1 MCQVSGTENMKK
13 LNNISVYSILIISI
27 ICAIVNSVIV
37 YILCAVYL
45 LIKNYKYLLIYLVL
59 VLAIIG
65 SNNIKNDF
73 INIGIV
79 EKKVNNY
86 YVVDKILYKVK
97 VTENELDIGDII
109 ATNNSE
115 YIEDIIYLKKNIRYE
130 TKYSTKLSNFKL
142 RKTIY
147 NDIQNSSNS
156 IKDGLNKFIYNIN
169 NYDEPI
175 YNLGYGLAIYYLIRI
190 IAKKSNKLGILFT
203 FLYMALF
210 YFDIKFYLLFVD
222 LLLPKEHNKLYLKLL
237 IISLLNINFFHNLTI
252 LLPLLINFYYKININ
267 IDFKQYL
274 SIIELYFFGYF
285 NLIGIFLFKYVIYF
299 QIVLLVASFLTLIFP
314 FLNNIYVKLINAY
327 SFINNINL
335 DIRGS
340 LSIFGII
347 IYYFINSIFKIK
359 NKYLKYIIMILC
371 ILCPLN
377 NPYTKVSYID
387 VGQGDSI
394 LVKDKLN
401 SSNILIDTGS
411 IYNYY
416 KLKEYL
422 YSQSIYSIDYLII
435 THNDS
440 DHNGNIESLKKD
452 FKIENIIDKPID
464 VSCKDLY
471 LKNIYIDKFDNDN
484 DNSLVYWTNINGL
497 RFLFTGDISKSAE
510 KVFND
515 KYPNLNIDIL
525 KVSHHGSKTAT
536 SLEFLENTKP
546 RLAII
551 STSGMYG
558 HPSKDTID
566 NLDSFLVDRYITKDD
581 GTIEIY
587 ITSAFNLLKTHNGE
601 FAIIKSNDIRN

>member
-1 MCQVSGTENMKK
+1 MKES
-13 LNNISVYSILIISI
+13 NNISVYNILIISI

-115 YIEDIIYLKKNIRYE
+115 YIEDIVYLKKNIRYE

-175 YNLGYGLAIYYLIRI
+175 YNLGYGLAIYYLICI

-203 FLYMALF
+203 FLYIALF

-237 IISLLNINFFHNLTI
+237 IISLLNINLFHNLTI

-285 NLIGIFLFKYVIYF
+285 NLIGIFLFKYVVYF

-347 IYYFINSIFKIK
+347 MYYFINSIFKIK
-359 NKYLKYIIMILC
+359 NKNFKYIIMILC

-401 SSNILIDTGS
+401 SSSILIDTGS

-452 FKIENIIDKPID
+452 FKIKNIIDKPID

-497 RFLFTGDISKSAE
+497 SFLFTGDISKSAE

-525 KVSHHGSKTAT
+525 KISHHGSKTAT

-546 RLAII
+546 KLGII

-581 GTIEIY
+581 GTVEIY